1 MSEVTVTSAETK
13 KWHDGWKTF
22 SGLAIVLVPVFSS
35 FFGYDVNEAF
45 PVEFALFG
53 EESIIL
59 VGALLAFYG
68 RWKAKTPIW
77 FSKK

>member
-1 MSEVTVTSAETK
+1 MPEVTVTAVETK

-22 SGLAIVLVPVFSS
+22 SGLAIVLIPVVSS
-35 FFGYDVNEAF
+35 FAGYDVSEAF

-53 EESIIL
+53 EEFIITAG
-59 VGALLAFYG
+59 VVLAFYG
-68 RWKAKTPIW
+68 RWKAKGSMW